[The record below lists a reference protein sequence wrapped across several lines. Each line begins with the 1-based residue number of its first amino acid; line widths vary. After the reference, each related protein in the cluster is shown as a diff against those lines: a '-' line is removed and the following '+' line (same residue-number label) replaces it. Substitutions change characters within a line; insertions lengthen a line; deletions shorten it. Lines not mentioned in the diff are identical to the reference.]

1 MDMILGT
8 ENMWFKKQNAKIT
21 SKAIAYYRH
30 SAQDRQENSIP
41 IQREQIRQFAAENGI
56 EIIKEFADHGK
67 SGLSAQGRDN
77 FKRMLEMVV
86 DTNIEFKYILVLD
99 VSRWGRFQ
107 DMDLSAHYRAL
118 CKKYGRE
125 VVYTTI
131 GFPKEDDPMH
141 FMQLNFEGYRA
152 ATYSRE
158 LSGKVFRGCV
168 KIAQQGFRAGA
179 QAPYGLA
186 RLLLDE
192 KHNPVQILKPGQRK
206 SIQNQRVTLTPGD
219 KKEQAVIKRI
229 FKEFV
234 YKRKNPKEI
243 AEQLNKDSTP
253 ARAGLRWDNKAI
265 IEILKNEL
273 YIGTMVYNKTVS
285 RLQAKAKKNPR
296 DLWIRTE
303 DAFDGVVDKDI
314 FYRAQKI
321 LERQEQERLLLHSR
335 EDMLEKLRNLY
346 QMYGVVR
353 AKQIAVREEMLS
365 ANAYTRKFNSLD
377 MAYQNMFLEIL
388 QETKKK
394 VVSYLN
400 TQTEEIEE
408 YDDYVVLNGCFSV
421 LIQPS
426 VPVPYGYGF
435 YWSFCPD
442 KRVEIDVT
450 LGVPLSNSNR
460 YDILGYLFFP
470 RMLVPSKNL
479 KLFSSSEGNLD
490 LYGYRDLELITNVLC

>member
-1 MDMILGT
+1 
-8 ENMWFKKQNAKIT
+8 MWFKKQIGKIT
-21 SKAIAYYRH
+21 SKAVAYYRH

-41 IQREQIRQFAAENGI
+41 IQREQVRQFAAENGI

-67 SGLSAQGRDN
+67 SGLSTEGRDN

-86 DTNIEFKYILVLD
+86 DTTIDFKYILVLD

-107 DMDLSAHYRAL
+107 DIDMSAHYRAL

-192 KHNPVQILKPGQRK
+192 QHNPVQILKPGQRK

-229 FKEFV
+229 FHDFV
-234 YKRKNPKEI
+234 YERITPKEI
-243 AEQLNKDSTP
+243 ADQLNKNRIAS
-253 ARAGLRWDNKAI
+253 RGGGKWDGSSVLSV
-265 IEILKNEL
+265 LKNEL
-273 YIGTMVYNKTVS
+273 YVGTMVYNKTAS
-285 RLQAKAKKNPR
+285 RLQARTKHNPK
-296 DLWIRTE
+296 DMWIRTE
-303 DAFDGVVDKDI
+303 DAFEAVVDKDT

-321 LERQEQERLLLHSR
+321 LERQEEERKRLYSR
-335 EDMLEKLRNLY
+335 EDMLEKLNDLY
-346 QMYGVVR
+346 QLYGVIR
-353 AKQIAVREEMLS
+353 AKQIAARKNMVS
-365 ANAYTRKFNSLD
+365 VHAYTREFSSLD
-377 MAYQNMFLEIL
+377 MAYQNMFPDVLER
-388 QETKKK
+388 TRKK
-394 VVSYLN
+394 VAALLK
-400 TQTEEIEE
+400 TQTEDIEE
-408 YDDYVVLNGCFSV
+408 YEDYVVLNGCFSI

-426 VPVPYGYGF
+426 IPVPYGYGA
-435 YWSFCPD
+435 YWSFRPD
-442 KRVEIDVT
+442 QRVEIDVT
-450 LGVPLSNSNR
+450 LGVPLSNNKK

-470 RMLVPSKNL
+470 RLMIPGKSL
-479 KLFSSSEGNLD
+479 KIFSSSEGNLD
-490 LYGYRDLELITNVLC
+490 LYGYQNLDMIDSILC

>member
-1 MDMILGT
+1 
-8 ENMWFKKQNAKIT
+8 MWFKKQNSKIT

-41 IQREQIRQFAAENGI
+41 IQREQVRQFADENGV

-67 SGLSAQGRDN
+67 SGLSTEGRDN

-86 DTNIEFKYILVLD
+86 DTSIEFKYILVLD

-107 DMDLSAHYRAL
+107 DIDMSAHYRAL

-192 KHNPVQILKPGQRK
+192 KHDPVQILKPGQRK

-229 FKEFV
+229 FQEFV
-234 YKRKNPKEI
+234 YERKTPKEI
-243 AEQLNKDSTP
+243 AEQLNKSSVP
-253 ARAGLRWDNKAI
+253 SRAGGQWTGYGILSILR
-265 IEILKNEL
+265 NEL
-273 YIGTMVYNKTVS
+273 YVGTMVYNRTAS
-285 RLQAKAKKNPR
+285 RLQAKTKKNPK
-296 DLWIRTE
+296 DVWIMTE
-303 DAFDGVVDKDI
+303 EAFDSLVDKDI

-321 LERQEQERLLLHSR
+321 LERQEEERKRLYSR
-335 EDMLEKLRNLY
+335 KDMLEKLNELY
-346 QMYGVVR
+346 QTYGVIR
-353 AKQIAVREEMLS
+353 AKQIAARKEMVS
-365 ANAYTRKFNSLD
+365 VHAYTKEFNSLD
-377 MAYQNMFLEIL
+377 MAYQNMFGDILEK
-388 QETKKK
+388 TK
-394 VVSYLN
+394 N
-400 TQTEEIEE
+400 TVIADLRSQTEELEE
-408 YDDYVVLNGCFSV
+408 YDDYVVLNSCFSI

-426 VPVPYGYGF
+426 VPVPYGYGA
-435 YWSFCPD
+435 YWSFRPD
-442 KRVEIDVT
+442 QRIEIDVT
-450 LGVPLSNSNR
+450 LGVPLSNNHQQ
-460 YDILGYLFFP
+460 DILGYMFFP
-470 RMLVPSKNL
+470 RLLAPPHNVKM
-479 KLFSSSEGNLD
+479 FSSSQGDLD
-490 LYGYRDLELITNVLC
+490 LYGYRNLELIEDVLC

>member
-1 MDMILGT
+1 
-8 ENMWFKKQNAKIT
+8 MWFKKQNAKIT
-21 SKAIAYYRH
+21 SKAVAYYRH

-67 SGLSAQGRDN
+67 SGLSTQGRDN
-77 FKRMLEMVV
+77 FQYMLEMVV

-107 DMDLSAHYRAL
+107 DIDLSAHYRAL

-125 VVYTTI
+125 VIYTTI

-152 ATYSRE
+152 ATYSKE

-168 KIAQQGFRAGA
+168 KITQQGFRAGA
-179 QAPYGLA
+179 QAPYGLS

-192 KHNPVQILKPGQRK
+192 KHNPVQILKSGQHK

-219 KKEQAVIKRI
+219 KKEQSVVQRI

-234 YKRKNPKEI
+234 YNRKNPKEI
-243 AEQLNKDSTP
+243 AEQFNKESISS
-253 ARAGLRWDNKAI
+253 RAGLRWGSKAV

-273 YIGTMVYNKTVS
+273 YIGTMVYNKTIS
-285 RLQAKAKKNPR
+285 RLQSKTKKNPKE
-296 DLWIRTE
+296 LWVKTE
-303 DAFDGVVDKDI
+303 DAFEGVVDKDI

-321 LERQEQERLLLHSR
+321 MERQEQEKILLHSR
-335 EDMLEKLRNLY
+335 EDMLDKLKNLY
-346 QMYGVVR
+346 QIYGVVR
-353 AKQIAVREEMLS
+353 AKQIAFRDEMLS
-365 ANAYTRKFNSLD
+365 VHAYTREFNSLD

-388 QETKKK
+388 QETKKR
-394 VVSYLN
+394 VLSYLN
-400 TQTEEIEE
+400 SQTEDIEE
-408 YDDYVVLNGCFSV
+408 YNDYVVLNGCFSV

-426 VPVPYGYGF
+426 VPVPYGYGY
-435 YWSFCPD
+435 YWSFSPD
-442 KRVEIDVT
+442 QRVEIDVT
-450 LGVPLSNSNR
+450 LGVPLSNNNQ
-460 YDILGYLFFP
+460 YEILGYLFFP
-470 RMLVPSKNL
+470 RMLMLSRKL

-490 LYGYRDLELITNVLC
+490 LYGYRDLELITNILC